1 MTTATK
7 QLARALSEV
16 LQHGMRPDLHEQARL
31 ALDAYKESEEFKRE
45 QFEEQLRDAL
55 KTANTLVDTVGEL
68 RTMEG
73 LSDSDDIL
81 LNSAVQSLAEGADY
95 LNTVIEGTTP

>member
-1 MTTATK
+1 MTTAK
-7 QLARALSEV
+7 KLANALSVV
-16 LQHGMRPDLHEQARL
+16 LTYGLTPDYREAARL

-45 QFEEQLRDAL
+45 QFEELLRDAL
-55 KTANTLVDTVGEL
+55 KTANALVDTVQLL
-68 RTMEG
+68 RTNQL